1 MFKKFANRKT
11 YLVLGGVVLI
21 VLAVVFGTAFSKN
34 DAVAMVEG
42 EPINKDDLY
51 NVLVKQYGT
60 STLSYLIDNK
70 IVELEA
76 DKENIKI
83 SDKEI
88 DEEMQVYIDS
98 YGGEKAF
105 NSVLE
110 QSGISQADIE
120 TDIINYLKIVKLL
133 ESKIDITDEE
143 MKTYFEENKELYNE
157 AEQVEASHILVA
169 DEATAK
175 EVKEKL
181 TAGEDFA
188 SLAKEYSTDTSN
200 AESGGELGFFARGEM
215 ATEFEN
221 AAFSMNIGDISE
233 PIQTDF
239 GYHIIKVTD
248 KKEAKEAVYED
259 HKEEIKQTLFDQEVQ
274 TEYTTWITEK
284 REKLDIENTLTTK

>member
-1 MFKKFANRKT
+1 MFKKFANKKT
-11 YLVLGGVVLI
+11 YVVLGGVVLI
-21 VLAVVFGTAFSKN
+21 VLAVVFGMASSKN

-60 STLSYLIDNK
+60 STLGYLIDNK

-88 DEEMQVYIDS
+88 DEEMKVYIDS

-120 TDIINYLKIVKLL
+120 TDIVNYLKIKKLL

-143 MKTYFEENKELYNE
+143 MKTYFEENKESYNE

-200 AESGGELGFFARGEM
+200 AESGGELGFFAKGEM